1 VEIVVLKQAQKELR
15 RCPKDFSED
24 IYSLFEDLSNGKKLE
39 MPISRSLASI
49 APGLNELRLSGVSG
63 ELRVFYVIRVKEAI
77 YVIHAAVK
85 KSQKMQQQTIRLL
98 KQRLKGIA

>member
-1 VEIVVLKQAQKELR
+1 MEIVVLKQAQKELR
-15 RCPKDFSED
+15 RCPKEFKED
-24 IYSLFEDLSNGKKLE
+24 IYSLFEDLSKGKKLE
-39 MPISRSLASI
+39 MPISRSIANI
-49 APGLNELRLSGVSG
+49 APGLNELRLSGMSG
-63 ELRVFYVIRVKEAI
+63 EMRVFYVIKVKEAI